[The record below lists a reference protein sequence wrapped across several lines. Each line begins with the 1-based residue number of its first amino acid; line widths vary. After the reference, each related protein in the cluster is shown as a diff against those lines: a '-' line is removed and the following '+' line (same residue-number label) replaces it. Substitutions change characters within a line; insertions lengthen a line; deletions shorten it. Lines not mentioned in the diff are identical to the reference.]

1 MSFLLGRDTVHG
13 AAGKAFITMDGPIKE
28 LFGAKKVQTQAE
40 ISSTDMKVIGTKKT
54 QNKPGSVKQT
64 GTGTVYYGT
73 SLFVEM
79 LAQYIHEGV
88 MPYFT
93 LQVTNDDKASS
104 VGVQTIAYYNCQLS
118 GTVPIS
124 VLDADSDMLTF
135 DFSFTYEDFEILS
148 AFNAPAELGN

>member
-13 AAGKAFITMDGPIKE
+13 AAGKAFITMDGQIKE

-93 LQVTNDDKASS
+93 LQVTNDEDRKS
-104 VGVQTIAYYNCQLS
+104 VV
-118 GTVPIS
+118 
-124 VLDADSDMLTF
+124 
-135 DFSFTYEDFEILS
+135 
-148 AFNAPAELGN
+148 